1 MESSDQGP
9 EEPGRRNALAVA
21 GAEYADMARGATADL
36 PAWFRPVA
44 MVFVYAYGLLMTLLV
59 APFTLL
65 MAPRILGYSRFCKA
79 VSRHVRTIWL
89 EETPAEAMAVCH
101 RVLTELVSAYPRRVR
116 IPPYGAAS
124 SKWALG
130 LIGELAYAGYVGLE
144 DWHSALGVAEE
155 VLQAAGDDAHWEWTI
170 SKAKGLW
177 HTGRPGEAQLLLR
190 SLLAHEHAGPEAKRI
205 LDSWEG

>member
-1 MESSDQGP
+1 MESSPEGP
-9 EEPGRRNALAVA
+9 AESDRRGALTVA
-21 GAEYADMARGATADL
+21 GAEYAGMAREATADL

-59 APFTLL
+59 APFTLV
-65 MAPRILGYSRFCKA
+65 MAPRVLGYNRFCKA
-79 VSRHVRTIWL
+79 VSAHVRTIWL
-89 EETPAEAMAVCH
+89 EESPAEALAVCR
-101 RVLTELVSAYPRRVR
+101 RVLRALAEGYPRRVR

-124 SKWALG
+124 SEWALG
-130 LIGELAYAGYVGLE
+130 HVGNLAYRGHVAMG
-144 DWHSALGVAEE
+144 DWQSALDVAEE

-177 HTGRPGEAQLLLR
+177 HTGRPAEAQLLLR
-190 SLLAHEHAGPEAKRI
+190 SLLSRENAEPEARRI